1 MSKALVT
8 GSRTRAD
15 LSGKRFHH
23 DQSTSAWPIRCSI
36 LPNEIE
42 WQTLPPFRLFLA
54 CQLARLAARSQQAR
68 ALISKSSGGL
78 RSGRIV
84 SRSAFQ
90 RSSCRQAHSAHRK
103 SLRLFGTRTSGTS
116 AEPPSW

>member
-42 WQTLPPFRLFLA
+42 WQTFAAFPPGAFFEIVRPME
-54 CQLARLAARSQQAR
+54 
-68 ALISKSSGGL
+68 KS
-78 RSGRIV
+78 
-84 SRSAFQ
+84 
-90 RSSCRQAHSAHRK
+90 C
-103 SLRLFGTRTSGTS
+103 TY
-116 AEPPSW
+116 